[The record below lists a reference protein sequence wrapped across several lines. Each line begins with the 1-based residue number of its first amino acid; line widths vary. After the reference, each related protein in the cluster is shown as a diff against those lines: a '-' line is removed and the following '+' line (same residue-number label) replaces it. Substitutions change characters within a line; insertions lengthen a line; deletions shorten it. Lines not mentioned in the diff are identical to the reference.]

1 MSNPFI
7 EGVDRQRAFQHFWQ
21 CKNKLDGIGDELDIA
36 YKEIEQLKKK
46 VEWLL
51 KNAIE
56 WDRPNVLQEMQQ
68 ALKGG

>member
-1 MSNPFI
+1 MDRPFMTWRHK
-7 EGVDRQRAFQHFWQ
+7 DQL
-21 CKNKLDGIGDELDIA
+21 LDEKD
-36 YKEIEQLKKK
+36 KEIEQLKKK

-68 ALKGG
+68 ALKEGK